1 MQPSP
6 PSLASPL
13 LAYSF
18 RPFFLLTGAY
28 GALVVLAWIAQLFG
42 GLPLPVGWSPLH
54 WHSHE
59 MLFGLVSAAIAGF
72 LLTAMCNWTGA
83 APLQGR
89 GLLALVLL
97 WLAGR
102 IAMWT
107 AGWLPTGLASVIDL
121 LFLPVLG
128 AYALRVLLRYR
139 NRRNLI
145 LGVILLL
152 LTLANLMMHVGFW
165 QRSLFWLQAGQQM
178 AFNLITL
185 MMVVIAGR
193 IIPAFSSNWLRGQG
207 LAADGVRVSAPLDRA
222 VLVAT
227 ALLVLA
233 DFLSSMP
240 AVAGVIA
247 LLAAILNGLRL
258 VLWQGWRVVRE
269 PLLWILHLAYLW
281 IVVALLLKGLAAF
294 DLVAPSV
301 WQHALGAGAIGT
313 LILGV
318 MTRVALGH
326 TGRPLRLPPFVVWLY
341 VAMLLAACGRLL
353 AALTW
358 IDYTLGITLAA
369 VGWIIAYG
377 GFALIY
383 WPMLSRPRPDGRPG

>member
-1 MQPSP
+1 MQLS
-6 PSLASPL
+6 SPL

-28 GALVVLAWIAQLFG
+28 GALVVLAWAAQLFG

-107 AGWLPTGLASVIDL
+107 AGWLPAGLASLIDL

-128 AYALRVLLRYR
+128 IYVMRVLLRYR

-145 LGVILLL
+145 LGAILLL

-165 QRSLFWLQAGQQM
+165 QRSLAWLQSGQLM

-193 IIPAFSSNWLRGQG
+193 ITPAFSTNWLKAQG
-207 LAADGVRVSAPLDRA
+207 LPAEAVRVSAPLDRA
-222 VLVAT
+222 VLIAT
-227 ALLVLA
+227 ALLVPA
-233 DFLSSMP
+233 DFLSQMP
-240 AVAGVIA
+240 AIAGAIA
-247 LLAAILNGLRL
+247 LLAAALNGVRL
-258 VLWQGWRVVRE
+258 LLWQGWRIARE

-281 IVVALLLKGLAAF
+281 IVLALALKGLAAF
-294 DLVAPSV
+294 GLVAPSV
-301 WQHALGAGAIGT
+301 WQHALGVGAVGT

-318 MTRVALGH
+318 MTRVSLGH
-326 TGRPLRLPPFVVWLY
+326 TGRPLRLPALVVWLY
-341 VAMLLAACGRLL
+341 GAMLVAACARLL
-353 AALTW
+353 TALGWIAYTPGIAVAAT
-358 IDYTLGITLAA
+358 
-369 VGWIIAYG
+369 GWIIAFG
-377 GFALIY
+377 GFVLIY
-383 WPMLSRPRPDGRPG
+383 WPILSRPRADGRPG

>member
-1 MQPSP
+1 MQLS
-6 PSLASPL
+6 SPL

-28 GALVVLAWIAQLFG
+28 GALVVLAWMAQLFG

-83 APLQGR
+83 PPLQGR

-107 AGWLPTGLASVIDL
+107 AGWLPAGLASLIDL
-121 LFLPVLG
+121 LFLPVMG
-128 AYALRVLLRYR
+128 IYVMGVLLRYR

-145 LGVILLL
+145 LGAILLL

-165 QRSLFWLQAGQQM
+165 QRSLAWLQVGQLM

-193 IIPAFSSNWLRGQG
+193 ITPAFSTNWLRAQG
-207 LAADGVRVSAPLDRA
+207 LPAEGVRVSAPLDRA
-222 VLVAT
+222 VLIAT
-227 ALLVLA
+227 GLLVPA
-233 DFLSSMP
+233 DFLSQMP
-240 AVAGVIA
+240 AIAGAIA
-247 LLAAILNGLRL
+247 LLAAALNGVRL
-258 VLWQGWRVVRE
+258 VLWQGWRIARE

-281 IVVALLLKGLAAF
+281 IVLALVLKGLAAF
-294 DLVAPSV
+294 GLVAPSV
-301 WQHALGAGAIGT
+301 WQHALGVGAVGT

-318 MTRVALGH
+318 MTRVSLGH
-326 TGRPLRLPPFVVWLY
+326 TGRPLRLPALVVWLY
-341 VAMLLAACGRLL
+341 GAMLVAACARLL
-353 AALTW
+353 TALGW
-358 IDYTLGITLAA
+358 VGYTPGITLAA
-369 VGWIIAYG
+369 AGWIIAYG
-377 GFALIY
+377 GFVLIY
-383 WPMLSRPRPDGRPG
+383 WPILSRPRADGRPG